1 MALRTLKVQLR
12 NVGPERNLN
21 INAAWFMPMLKV
33 GGIPDVKVTVLESG
47 QSYLNTPAESLSQQL
62 SEVMMRPR

>member
-12 NVGPERNLN
+12 NGGPERNLN

-47 QSYLNTPAESLSQQL
+47 QPYLNTPAESLSQQL